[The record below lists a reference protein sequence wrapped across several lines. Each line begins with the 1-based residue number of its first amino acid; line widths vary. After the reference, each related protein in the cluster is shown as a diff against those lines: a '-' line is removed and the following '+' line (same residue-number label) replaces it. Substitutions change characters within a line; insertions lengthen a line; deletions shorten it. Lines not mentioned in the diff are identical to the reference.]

1 MTANWQNFQ
10 GDTNRVC
17 LQCGYR
23 WPTQLAGDTSSVTD
37 EPGCPECG
45 YAPAD
50 TFVETK
56 AQGWNADEL
65 LISARLEVEIYAYR
79 VKGVAMGWLKDEI
92 DRLLISLSK
101 AGLESTARLSG
112 APVSEYTWIAE
123 TIDETLGEDIKLDPT
138 GTIADKV
145 SDFLNRL
152 RGRRAVM
159 AKEALITWDEAE
171 HMN

>member
-1 MTANWQNFQ
+1 M
-10 GDTNRVC
+10 
-17 LQCGYR
+17 
-23 WPTQLAGDTSSVTD
+23 AGDTSSITD

-45 YAPAD
+45 YAPTD

-56 AQGWNADEL
+56 AEGWNADEL

-79 VKGVAMGWLKDEI
+79 IKGVAMGWLKDEI
-92 DRLLISLSK
+92 DRLLISLSQG
-101 AGLESTARLSG
+101 GLESTARLSG

-123 TIDETLGEDIKLDPT
+123 TIDETLGEDIKLDPALN
-138 GTIADKV
+138 IADKV